1 MVAVKATL
9 TGVKQEKMIENATL
23 TPRQLRAINALLTH
37 PTVAAA
43 AVVLGVAPSTIYRW
57 LGENAFRAA
66 LAQAE
71 GEAVAAAGRK
81 LVNLAESALNVL
93 SDVMTDPQAPDA
105 VRVRA
110 AETVLANL
118 MKFRE
123 VIAFET
129 RLADLER
136 EVRGD
141 DA

>member
-1 MVAVKATL
+1 MSKNESAAL
-9 TGVKQEKMIENATL
+9 SVKQW
-23 TPRQLRAINALLTH
+23 RCVRALLTR
-37 PTVAAA
+37 PTVAQA
-43 AVVLGVAPSTIYRW
+43 AVDCALSEATIYRW
-57 LGENAFRAA
+57 LATPAFRAA

-81 LVNLAESALNVL
+81 LVALAESALDTVAA
-93 SDVMTDPQAPDA
+93 VMTDPQAPDA

-110 AETVLANL
+110 AEVVLNNL

>member
-1 MVAVKATL
+1 MSKNESAALSVK
-9 TGVKQEKMIENATL
+9 
-23 TPRQLRAINALLTH
+23 QLRAVRALLTH
-37 PTVAAA
+37 PTVAQA
-43 AVVLGVAPSTIYRW
+43 AVDCALSEATIYRW
-57 LGENAFRAA
+57 LANPAFRAA

-81 LVNLAESALNVL
+81 LVALAESALDTVAA
-93 SDVMTDPQAPDA
+93 VMTDPQAPDA

-110 AETVLANL
+110 AEVVLNNL